1 MEAHLSIRGLFQV
14 TKPVV
19 VFRPRIKIDG
29 TTIASHR
36 IFRDV
41 DSAVQE
47 GKQMKVYGNLQASG
61 NSIFLISPR
70 LEIVNI
76 PPIST
81 LTSEIY
87 PELIRVRVLY
97 NMWMHCKECENLPFL
112 LEKRHCSACFIGW
125 EKGLKEYLAV
135 CLAAVERE
143 LGIFMEMFLS
153 SMLTHHN
160 RDLLKEICS
169 IVLIEHDYHTTYQ
182 YLSAEILNTDALIKA
197 GKQLYI
203 DIFIRPTYSYPILEE
218 IAMTLLD
225 TDPPIPPPAN
235 SPVEESAQ
243 EEEAE
248 ILQYVQPAP
257 ELSAEDVDSV
267 LASFS

>member
-47 GKQMKVYGNLQASG
+47 GKQMKVFGNLQAAG

-87 PELIRVRVLY
+87 PELVRVRVVY
-97 NMWMHCKECENLPFL
+97 HMWMQCKECENQPFL

-125 EKGLKEYLAV
+125 EKGLKNYLAV
-135 CLAAVERE
+135 SLAAVERE
-143 LGIFMEMFLS
+143 LSIFMEMFLS

-160 RDLLKEICS
+160 RDLLKEVCS

-182 YLSAEILNTDALIKA
+182 YLSAEILNTDALMKA

-203 DIFIRPTYSYPILEE
+203 DIFIRPTCSYPILEE

-225 TDPPIPPPAN
+225 TDPPIPPAN

-243 EEEAE
+243 DEEAE

-257 ELSAEDVDSV
+257 ELSAEEVDSV
-267 LASFS
+267 LASFP